1 MKVSYTKL
9 KCTVNENKVPV
20 QIGENTIAVKQY
32 LPINEKL
39 ELISHVINQS
49 HEEDHNYSNPV
60 KVDVYTVMEI
70 IFAYTDISFTDK
82 QKEDIAKLYDQMAS
96 SGVIANITKAIPAGE
111 LEIICQGVKDT
122 IEAVYKYQNSVYGI
136 LDTLRTDYDNLDL
149 NAQTIV
155 DKIGAAENIDLVKD
169 IMNKLG

>member
-1 MKVSYTKL
+1 
-9 KCTVNENKVPV
+9 
-20 QIGENTIAVKQY
+20 
-32 LPINEKL
+32 
-39 ELISHVINQS
+39 
-49 HEEDHNYSNPV
+49 
-60 KVDVYTVMEI
+60 MEI
-70 IFAYTDISFTDK
+70 IFAYTDISFTEK

-96 SGVIANITKAIPAGE
+96 SGVIANITKAIPTGE
-111 LEIICQGVKDT
+111 LEIISQGVKDS

-155 DKIGAAENIDLVKD
+155 DKIGAAENIDLVRD